1 MTLLMDLVL
10 YEKYLSTNILLIY
23 FREKTQIVMI
33 IISFGIVILLL
44 EDKKIIN

>member
-23 FREKTQIVMI
+23 FREKTQIVTI